1 MNNTSLIKLLKYF
14 TNSDIR
20 SFSKFLASP
29 YFNSNKAAVSL
40 YSEIRKHYPEFNS
53 ADFTKQ
59 IIYTKVFP
67 GEEYN
72 DVKFRK
78 LISDLNLLA
87 EKYISVERLTKDENQ
102 MYNAFLN
109 FKKEKSFFNKNDSLL
124 RNWDKKLTNPA
135 YKIDEDYYYY
145 RFCFNSLMTH
155 FDSFKGN
162 HSPQSK
168 TIELVSLTK
177 YFALK
182 AMQIFCVNQIYKVIY
197 NIENDN
203 LLLEELLSL
212 EKGGFFKD
220 EPLISIYCK
229 IVRLFNLE
237 MDESRRLLHLVHSE
251 IAGIETRISN
261 QEKSFLFWVVS
272 QYIILT
278 SKKFILTEFK
288 SLKWHYLKKQIEIE
302 IEEGGKFSWPVYL
315 SIINNGLAQ
324 NETEWTEKFIVECTH
339 LVNSDDNTAL
349 FSWAKAK
356 LLNARG
362 KYNESLKV
370 LLLIKTKLG
379 NLKIDIDSLTVIN
392 YYELKR
398 YNELSYYLQTFNKYL
413 HKPNI
418 LRDRDTNKNNG
429 LGFIKAVN
437 QLVKLQYS
445 TNPEEKIEIVRKI
458 EKITEKRILYRS
470 WIIEKLKAS
479 TPKKIAVLH

>member
-1 MNNTSLIKLLKYF
+1 MKNTNLIQLLNYFKL
-14 TNSDIR
+14 SDIR
-20 SFSKFLASP
+20 SFSKFIASP
-29 YFNSNKAAVSL
+29 YFNSNTAAISL
-40 YSEIRKHYPEFNS
+40 FSEIRKHYPEFNS
-53 ADFTKQ
+53 AHFTKQ
-59 IIYTKVFP
+59 NIYIKVFP
-67 GEEYN
+67 GEKYN

-78 LISDLNLLA
+78 LVSDLNLLA

-109 FKKEKSFFNKNDSLL
+109 FKKAKSFFYKNELHL
-124 RNWDKKLTNPA
+124 RNWGSILTNPA

-145 RFCFNSLMTH
+145 RFCFNSLLTH

-237 MDESRRLLHLVHSE
+237 MDESRKLLHIVHSE

-339 LVNSDDNTAL
+339 LVSSGDNTAL
-349 FSWAKAK
+349 LSWAKAK

-362 KYNESLKV
+362 KYNESLKE
-370 LLLIKTKLG
+370 LLLINTNQG

-398 YNELSYYLQTFNKYL
+398 YNELSYYLQTFKKYL
-413 HKPNI
+413 DKSNI
-418 LRDRDTNKNNG
+418 VRNRDTNKNTCG
-429 LGFIKAVN
+429 GFIKAVN
-437 QLVKLQYS
+437 QLVKLNYS
-445 TNPEEKIEIVRKI
+445 TNPKEKTKIISKI
-458 EKITEKRILYRS
+458 EKITENRILFRS
-470 WIIEKLKAS
+470 WILEKLKAS
-479 TPKKIAVLH
+479 KIKK